1 MDHIQD
7 IAATRRLLRRG
18 IEAGYWSL
26 EDLDQPSPGWADNAK
41 RFRVNHPLYV
51 QHEYRNPLRDNPE
64 PVVQRSEP
72 RDFTP
77 SPGETKPQAQDLPIS
92 LEEPDW

>member
-18 IEAGYWSL
+18 IEAGYWTL
-26 EDLDQPSPGWADNAK
+26 EQLDQPSPGWADNAK
-41 RFRVNHPLYV
+41 RFRIHHPNYV
-51 QHEYRNPLRDNPE
+51 QHEYRNPLRDQND

-77 SPGETKPQAQDLPIS
+77 TAGTTNPAPVDLPIS

>member
-1 MDHIQD
+1 MDRISD
-7 IAATRRLLRRG
+7 MAEVRRLLRSG
-18 IEAGYWSL
+18 IEKGLWTM
-26 EDLDQPSPGWADNAK
+26 EDLDKPSPGWEMNAK
-41 RFRVNHPLYV
+41 TFRVNHPLYV
-51 QHEYRNPLRDNPE
+51 QHEYRNPLRDNPD